1 MAKQTI
7 NIGASPNDGTGTPL
21 RTSFDYCNLNFTEL
35 YTALGGGVGLPGAT
49 TQVIFN
55 DGGTNLAGDAGLV
68 YNKTTDAL
76 TVGGLVTAGSA
87 TISGALG
94 AAGLNV
100 TGATI
105 PSNGVYLSAANNLA
119 FSTGGSN
126 RVTIDSG
133 GTIGVGIT
141 APFADAGYKAIDLR
155 GTTGGEVVLGS
166 TSVREA
172 TITGDGTNGMTLN
185 TVNATPLRFFTQGV
199 ERAQFN
205 TTGNLAF
212 ANGKGIDFSAVTG
225 GTGTATANV
234 LNDYEEGTF
243 TPTVFGTTDAGSAS
257 YTRSGYYTKV
267 GRLVTITVY
276 MNWTAHTGTGN
287 MRFGGLP
294 FTSANVA
301 TNYNGISIGY
311 VNNIALTA
319 GNVLY
324 GLLEFGTTYITVT
337 QSPTGGGAY
346 SLVPIDTS
354 AEIAFT
360 ATYFV

>member
-1 MAKQTI
+1 MADSKI
-7 NIGASPNDGTGTPL
+7 
-21 RTSFDYCNLNFTEL
+21 
-35 YTALGGGVGLPGAT
+35 TALDNLTSADPANDMIPIVDVSAT
-49 TQVIFN
+49 PPASGNTKRISIN
-55 DGGTNLAGDAGLV
+55 NLLACSPSATL
-68 YNKTTDAL
+68 A
-76 TVGGLVTAGSA
+76 SA
-87 TISGALG
+87 TITGALG

-141 APFADAGYKAIDLR
+141 TPFADAGYKAIDLR

-234 LNDYEEGTF
+234 LNDYEEGTWTGTLKGSVSDPT
-243 TPTVFGTTDAGSAS
+243 TPVTATG
-257 YTRSGYYTKV
+257 RYTKI
-267 GRLVTITVY
+267 GRQVNVQIWFFGVNT
-276 MNWTAHTGTGN
+276 TGASGEVSVA
-287 MRFGGLP
+287 GLP
-294 FTSANVA
+294 FTNATGLTAVPGSASSSSLVTFTGTLVSQIGNGGSIFELYSINSNATA
-301 TNYNGISIGY
+301 TNATHNAGTSRSL
-311 VNNIALTA
+311 ALSS
-319 GNVLY
+319 
-324 GLLEFGTTYITVT
+324 TYQV
-337 QSPTGGGAY
+337 A
-346 SLVPIDTS
+346 
-354 AEIAFT
+354 
-360 ATYFV
+360 

>member
-1 MAKQTI
+1 MADSKI
-7 NIGASPNDGTGTPL
+7 
-21 RTSFDYCNLNFTEL
+21 
-35 YTALGGGVGLPGAT
+35 TALDNLTSADPANDMIPIVDVSAT
-49 TQVIFN
+49 PPASGNTKRISIN
-55 DGGTNLAGDAGLV
+55 NLLACSPSATL
-68 YNKTTDAL
+68 A
-76 TVGGLVTAGSA
+76 SA
-87 TISGALG
+87 TITGALG

-133 GTIGVGIT
+133 GTIGVGIA

-172 TITGDGTNGMTLN
+172 TITGDATNGMTLN
-185 TVNATPLRFFTQGV
+185 TVNATPLRFFVQGV

-234 LNDYEEGTF
+234 LNDYEEGTWTGTLKGSVSDPT
-243 TPTVFGTTDAGSAS
+243 TPVTATG
-257 YTRSGYYTKV
+257 RYTKI
-267 GRLVTITVY
+267 GRQVNVQIWFFGVNT
-276 MNWTAHTGTGN
+276 TGASGEVSVA
-287 MRFGGLP
+287 GLP
-294 FTSANVA
+294 FTNATGLTAVPGSASSSSLVTFTGTLVSQIGNGGSIFELYSINSNATA
-301 TNYNGISIGY
+301 TNATHNAGTSRSL
-311 VNNIALTA
+311 ALSS
-319 GNVLY
+319 
-324 GLLEFGTTYITVT
+324 TYQV
-337 QSPTGGGAY
+337 A
-346 SLVPIDTS
+346 
-354 AEIAFT
+354 
-360 ATYFV
+360 